1 MRDDDEDDFDQQT
14 MTGDDQ
20 TMTGIM
26 GPPLAMN
33 IVNVEDD
40 EDADGDEEL
49 EDGEGS

>member
-20 TMTGIM
+20 NMTGMMAAPHSIS
-26 GPPLAMN
+26 
-33 IVNVEDD
+33 IVNVDDD

>member
-14 MTGDDQ
+14 MAGDDQ
-20 TMTGIM
+20 NMTGM
-26 GPPLAMN
+26 MAAPLTMN

-49 EDGEGS
+49 DDGEGS